1 MNIVIEALEKEL
13 TLNEKEQQRHKE
25 TIAYHQGL
33 YKAFRQIQKMIDDK
47 EDIEKQVKDEL
58 ASSEMDWK
66 TLMDTEHRLAI
77 NKIDL
82 TTAID
87 RERVILQQK
96 NIGLP
101 TIPKV

>member
-1 MNIVIEALEKEL
+1 MNIIIEALEKEL

-25 TIAYHQGL
+25 TIAYHQSRFS
-33 YKAFRQIQKMIDDK
+33 AFREIQNALNDK
-47 EDIEKQVKDEL
+47 EDIEEQIKKEFAV
-58 ASSEMDWK
+58 SEMDWK

-82 TTAID
+82 NAAID

-101 TIPKV
+101 TIPKA